1 MRQCKSSGIDCKV
14 HGLSIIGHLK
24 SEDEDLAANFRYLA
38 SDNEDQERPLTSSN
52 NKKLKPITSKDIKT
66 HVFVW
71 GLNDKDQLGGPKGS
85 KVSFSRILLSSQMCL
100 CFFQIFSHSFH
111 LNYGIRLL
119 LLPSSEFEVNVDNNG
134 PCWCHVSNQI
144 FFF

>member
-24 SEDEDLAANFRYLA
+24 SDEEDQAANFRYLA
-38 SDNEDQERPLTSSN
+38 SDNEDQDRPLTSAT
-52 NKKLKPITSKDIKT
+52 NKKQKPITSQDIKT

-85 KVSFSRILLSSQMCL
+85 KVRPVCVTVYLTVISWLYRTGSWRLIGRMSLGKLSTSVAPHISFI
-100 CFFQIFSHSFH
+100 
-111 LNYGIRLL
+111 
-119 LLPSSEFEVNVDNNG
+119 
-134 PCWCHVSNQI
+134 
-144 FFF
+144 